1 MAIVQQYNERVNG
14 FEGRWPARRA
24 GRPVMAIG
32 KGDGDTG
39 GEEMRSFLCFLYS
52 FYQFAFKFLVN
63 CSVFRA
69 FWY

>member
-39 GEEMRSFLCFLYS
+39 GRDEEFSMFFVFFLSICF
-52 FYQFAFKFLVN
+52 
-63 CSVFRA
+63 
-69 FWY
+69 